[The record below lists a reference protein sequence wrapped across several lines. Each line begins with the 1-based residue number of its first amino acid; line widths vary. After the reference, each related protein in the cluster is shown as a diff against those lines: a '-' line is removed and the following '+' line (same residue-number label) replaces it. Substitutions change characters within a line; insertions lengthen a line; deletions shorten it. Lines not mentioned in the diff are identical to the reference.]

1 MRRLLIVF
9 SSMVFALA
17 LGYGCG
23 KKETKEQP
31 GKVPVEVKEAEMK
44 DTTRMDTAMMDTTM
58 VDTTMVDTME
68 SPPDT
73 M

>member
-9 SSMVFALA
+9 ASMVFALA

-23 KKETKEQP
+23 KKETKEEP
-31 GKVPVEVKEAEMK
+31 GKVPTEVKEAEK
-44 DTTRMDTAMMDTTM
+44 MDTTSM
-58 VDTTMVDTME
+58 DSAMMESTMTESVTDTME
-68 SPPDT
+68 VSKDT